1 MGFEGAAAIRRGPTA
16 PAAKPAYRQAFT
28 ALKHRDY
35 RILWT
40 AQAFSFM
47 GMQMQQI
54 ARGLLAYKLTGSYAG
69 MGIILMGWGLSQLVF
84 GLFGGAVADRVNKR
98 NIIIVAQ
105 AGTGAL
111 CLLTASSITFGFI
124 SVELLFLTGI
134 AQGTLFA
141 FNMPARQALVAELV
155 PQPVLMNAIALNNV
169 VMNATRIVGPAVAGL
184 VISFGDAQ
192 FGGRGIEAAYYVQAA
207 MYLGV
212 LTVLIFLP
220 ASKSH
225 LEGAANRRG
234 IFSEIGAGLT
244 YVTRSRVLLQL
255 MLLAFIS
262 TLVGMPYMSLLPGF
276 AVGELGVPASAFGIM
291 MSVTGV
297 GAIVGSLFIATMSD
311 HPRKPLLQMVF
322 GIGFGAGLIGLGLG
336 SAAFGY
342 MGALVA
348 LLGVGLFATTF
359 QTLNN
364 TMLMAETRP
373 EYYGRVMSVYM
384 LTFAL
389 FPLMA
394 YPLGVVADAIGAKT
408 TFVLMGVLIAGF
420 VTMVGLLTPRW
431 TFGRSSPVESTAG
444 ADAVQAPSPALGR
457 GVSALR
463 LSLATAAQ
471 VASVQS
477 AASYD
482 APRRSRPAA
491 RLRHPRRDYMGG
503 EIFAS
508 APDYMRVT
516 LNVDAGTS
524 NGTSTSAGPAPL
536 TYLGTSAYGLSSR
549 QPVTTHVRPGTYGL
563 ERAPGLRS
571 LPGARAVEAGDVV
584 RPDVTDPMNT
594 SASMWAPLALEPAV
608 AESEVADPVGRFYQP
623 PTERVEPPPSVRRRP
638 EPSAPLLVSA
648 LTASVATSL
657 LALLLRPQ
665 RRQ

>member
-1 MGFEGAAAIRRGPTA
+1 MGFEGAAAIRRGPG
-16 PAAKPAYRQAFT
+16 AAAGPKPGYRQAFA

-40 AQAFSFM
+40 SQAFSFM

-184 VISFGDAQ
+184 VIGFGDQVA
-192 FGGRGIEAAYYVQAA
+192 GRGIEAAYYLQAV

-220 ASKSH
+220 PSKSH
-225 LEGAANRRG
+225 LEGAATRRG
-234 IFSEIGAGLT
+234 IFTEIGAGLT

-255 MLLAFIS
+255 MLLAFVS

-276 AVGELGVPASAFGIM
+276 AVGELNVPASAFGIM
-291 MSVTGV
+291 MSVTGI

-311 HPRKPLLQMVF
+311 HPRKPLLQMIF
-322 GIGFGAGLIGLGLG
+322 GIGFGAGLVGLGLG

-342 MGALVA
+342 VGALVA

-364 TMLMAETRP
+364 TMLMAETKP

-389 FPLMA
+389 FPLMS
-394 YPLGVVADAIGAKT
+394 YPLGVVADVISAKT
-408 TFVLMGVLIAGF
+408 TFVVMGLLIA
-420 VTMVGLLTPRW
+420 
-431 TFGRSSPVESTAG
+431 
-444 ADAVQAPSPALGR
+444 
-457 GVSALR
+457 
-463 LSLATAAQ
+463 
-471 VASVQS
+471 
-477 AASYD
+477 
-482 APRRSRPAA
+482 
-491 RLRHPRRDYMGG
+491 
-503 EIFAS
+503 
-508 APDYMRVT
+508 
-516 LNVDAGTS
+516 
-524 NGTSTSAGPAPL
+524 
-536 TYLGTSAYGLSSR
+536 
-549 QPVTTHVRPGTYGL
+549 
-563 ERAPGLRS
+563 
-571 LPGARAVEAGDVV
+571 
-584 RPDVTDPMNT
+584 
-594 SASMWAPLALEPAV
+594 
-608 AESEVADPVGRFYQP
+608 
-623 PTERVEPPPSVRRRP
+623 
-638 EPSAPLLVSA
+638 
-648 LTASVATSL
+648 
-657 LALLLRPQ
+657 
-665 RRQ
+665 